1 MGIYKENFSLKS
13 YNTFGIEAKAKI
25 FISFDDTSE
34 IIPYLNDN
42 KNKKSPILL
51 LGGGSNI
58 LFVSDFQGIVIHP
71 ENKNITVIDETE
83 DIVLVKIDAG
93 VIWDDFVKWSTL
105 NNWWGVENLSL
116 IPGTTGAVPVQNIG
130 AYGAEIKDFIEE
142 VEAMDTSTL
151 QTRIFRNSECKFDYR
166 SSIFK
171 TEFKNKYIITSIL
184 LRLSKVFNPILNYGT
199 VREKIDKKENIT
211 SNTIRE
217 TIISIRQSKLPDP
230 KILPNAGSFFKNP
243 VIEYEMANKLKRDFP
258 DLVSFPAAD
267 GSAKVS
273 AGWLIEK
280 CGWKGKRLGD
290 AGVYEKQ
297 ALVLVNYGNAS
308 GKDILELSE
317 KIKESVK
324 IKFNISMEREVNVI

>member
-25 FISFDDTSE
+25 FISFDDTSD

-42 KNKKSPILL
+42 KNKKLPILL

-83 DIVLVKIDAG
+83 DFVLVKIDAG

-142 VEAMDTSTL
+142 VDAIDTSTL

-171 TEFKNKYIITSIL
+171 TELKNKYIITSIF
-184 LRLSKVFNPILNYGT
+184 LRLSKVSNPVLNYGT

-217 TIISIRQSKLPDP
+217 TIISIRQSKLPDS

-243 VIEYEMANKLKRDFP
+243 VIEYEMANQLKRDFP

-267 GSAKVS
+267 GSSKVS
-273 AGWLIEK
+273 AGWLIGK

-324 IKFNISMEREVNVI
+324 IKFNISLEREVNVI